1 MNIDALD
8 PFKRDILES
17 ALSVFANFGFKGAS
31 IEAITDKT
39 QTSKRMIYYHFGSKE
54 GLYQAVLDYAYSK
67 VRARNN
73 KQDFSKEDPLEA
85 LSAFA
90 ANAFELFNGFPDF
103 VRIVLQENL
112 QGSMHL
118 QNAEEIIKVNRD
130 NLALLNEILDKGKE
144 MGVIRKEVTP
154 LNVYMNFTGLCSHNV
169 SSRNAYKALF
179 GVDLSTP
186 ENLADRKASICDAI
200 VRYVKA

>member
-1 MNIDALD
+1 M
-8 PFKRDILES
+8 
-17 ALSVFANFGFKGAS
+17 FANFGFKGAS